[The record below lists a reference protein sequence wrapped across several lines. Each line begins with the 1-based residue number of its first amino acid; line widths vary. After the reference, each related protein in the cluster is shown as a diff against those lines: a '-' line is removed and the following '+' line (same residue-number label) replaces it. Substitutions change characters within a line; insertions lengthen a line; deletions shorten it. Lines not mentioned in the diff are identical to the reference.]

1 MKQENLNIK
10 KKKKEE
16 EEVENNRI
24 SKRKLFSHIY
34 LSGQVIKSISN
45 KAIYTYPD
53 LFSLLFP
60 KEEEGYSF

>member
-10 KKKKEE
+10 KKEE
-16 EEVENNRI
+16 EENNRI

-45 KAIYTYPD
+45 KAIYTYQD
-53 LFSLLFP
+53 LFSLIFP
-60 KEEEGYSF
+60 EEEEGYSF